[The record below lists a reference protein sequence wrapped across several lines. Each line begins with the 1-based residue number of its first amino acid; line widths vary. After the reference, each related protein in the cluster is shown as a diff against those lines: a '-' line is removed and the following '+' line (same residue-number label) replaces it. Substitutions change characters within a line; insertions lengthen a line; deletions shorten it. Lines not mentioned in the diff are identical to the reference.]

1 MIEAVV
7 ATQIVLGILVLF
19 NLVLTLAMVR
29 RVSTGSGDRQ
39 SMVGLKAGDDVPD
52 FTAVTL
58 DGREVTRAHFSERR
72 TALIFVA
79 PTCKPCVSA
88 LPEYLQL
95 VEPAR
100 LHGTDLVLVSDGDL
114 AGTREMVGVSPT
126 TTVLAASREISELFN
141 RFKVPGTPHFA
152 LIEKDKVLLSGM
164 PNRSVRD
171 WRALVEKWEQAA
183 SALLQ
188 TGVAART

>member
-1 MIEAVV
+1 
-7 ATQIVLGILVLF
+7 
-19 NLVLTLAMVR
+19 
-29 RVSTGSGDRQ
+29 
-39 SMVGLKAGDDVPD
+39 
-52 FTAVTL
+52 
-58 DGREVTRAHFSERR
+58 
-72 TALIFVA
+72 
-79 PTCKPCVSA
+79 
-88 LPEYLQL
+88 
-95 VEPAR
+95 
-100 LHGTDLVLVSDGDL
+100 
-114 AGTREMVGVSPT
+114 MVGVSPT